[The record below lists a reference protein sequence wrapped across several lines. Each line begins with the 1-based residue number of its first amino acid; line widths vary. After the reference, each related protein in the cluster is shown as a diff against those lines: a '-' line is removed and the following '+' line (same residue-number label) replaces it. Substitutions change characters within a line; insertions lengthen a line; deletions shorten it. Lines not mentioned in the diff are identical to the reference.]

1 MENQNPVYVFATWK
15 VKEGEMGSV
24 LDLLKTVHAESI
36 KEKGNLFIKSIKAIS
51 I

>member
-15 VKEGEMGSV
+15 VKEGAIGSV

-36 KEKGNLFIKSIKAIS
+36 KKKGKSVL
-51 I
+51 